1 MAYDI
6 NQLLDNLP
14 SLLMQHNR
22 DEENK
27 RQFDVTTD
35 KTEEERLR
43 QFGLQEKDYGL
54 RKDEADYKT
63 SVRSSYDKLG
73 RVKTEDLK
81 RRKAYEGQKPEMIE
95 ALRNK
100 DPRSLFGLLPKW
112 MMTDNMET
120 RYMDE
125 IKAGRPTVSIP
136 ELDTYDPSIY
146 NYQREMFPNQGN
158 IDDRISLIHMINN
171 QGKLTTAPYGG
182 K

>member
-1 MAYDI
+1 
-6 NQLLDNLP
+6 
-14 SLLMQHNR
+14 MQHNR
-22 DEENK
+22 DQEAKRQFDITMDEDA

-54 RKDEADYKT
+54 RKDEADYQT

-73 RVKTEDLK
+73 RSRTSDLK
-81 RRKAYEGQKPEMIE
+81 RRKAYEKQKPQMIE
-95 ALRNK
+95 SLRKK
-100 DPRSLFGLLPKW
+100 DPWSLFGLLPKW
-112 MMTDNMET
+112 MMSDNMET

-125 IKAGRPTVSIP
+125 IKEGRPTVPVP

-146 NYQREMFPNQGN
+146 QFQQEMFPNQGN
-158 IDDRISLIHMINN
+158 IDDRISLIRMINN
-171 QGKLTTAPYGG
+171 QGKLVTAPYGG